1 MSTIKVVSMTGA
13 EVGTVEL
20 NDAIFG
26 VEPNM
31 SRCPRS
37 REESPGQ
44 LPSGHPERSDP
55 C

>member
-31 SRCPRS
+31 SVVHEVVKNPTAVRAPRA
-37 REESPGQ
+37 
-44 LPSGHPERSDP
+44 L
-55 C
+55 

>member
-31 SRCPRS
+31 SVVHEVVKS
-37 REESPGQ
+37 RLIDQQ
-44 LPSGHPERSDP
+44 LHVSHVA
-55 C
+55 

>member
-13 EVGTVEL
+13 EVGSVEL

-31 SRCPRS
+31 SVVHEVVKITWPTAVRAPRA
-37 REESPGQ
+37 
-44 LPSGHPERSDP
+44 L
-55 C
+55 